1 MVAMSIALII
11 VGPPQ
16 YRCFELRLLPFA
28 PSDRPAQ
35 SVGELA
41 LAHVGDRLADL
52 RLSDP
57 NSEFPKMDHLPNR
70 RVGALAT
77 PPWRGRARPRPRV
90 TSCRS
95 RRVCGPAPAG

>member
-52 RLSDP
+52 RQELA
-57 NSEFPKMDHLPNR
+57 K
-70 RVGALAT
+70 VGGQAAAGRCHVGEHNALAALSALT
-77 PPWRGRARPRPRV
+77 HGHPQVSSAASPSSA
-90 TSCRS
+90 
-95 RRVCGPAPAG
+95 